1 MLKRPRHPSADQ
13 VLLAALDDAVGP
25 AIILDAELAI
35 LHATDAA
42 VALAGGDLG
51 PGRSI
56 LDALCSDAERAM
68 IADTLATGQPT
79 TGTIQRPC
87 GSSRTLH
94 VRATPIDRG
103 GERLGWIIWLSDTQP
118 AASAD
123 APPVLFH
130 GMWTRDPGMKRVFHI
145 TTRAAAR
152 EVTILVRG
160 PTGAGKELL
169 ARAVH
174 DLSARAAGP
183 FRVINCAALPPSLLE
198 SELFGHVKGAFT
210 GAVRDNL
217 GIFRAAHRGTLFLDE
232 VAEMPLDLQAKLL
245 RVLETRTIIPVG
257 GTEPVEVDV
266 RVVAATH
273 QSLRAAVEQGRFR
286 ADLMY
291 RLRVVPIFLPAL
303 AARRGDVELL
313 ADHIIQEL
321 NAGGGRRI
329 ARISPDAL
337 DALNG
342 YAWPGN
348 VRELRNALEYAYVIG
363 DGPVLVDADLPPEVS
378 GLDHEGGVG
387 PSAAIPGAPATPGA
401 AVTATSEARRVQLAL
416 ERTAGNR
423 ERAAQLLG
431 MSRVTLWRRMRTY
444 GLLDPDEVKTATE

>member
-1 MLKRPRHPSADQ
+1 
-13 VLLAALDDAVGP
+13 
-25 AIILDAELAI
+25 
-35 LHATDAA
+35 
-42 VALAGGDLG
+42 
-51 PGRSI
+51 
-56 LDALCSDAERAM
+56 
-68 IADTLATGQPT
+68 
-79 TGTIQRPC
+79 
-87 GSSRTLH
+87 
-94 VRATPIDRG
+94 VRATPIGD
-103 GERLGWIIWLSDTQP
+103 GERIGWIVWISDSQP
-118 AASAD
+118 AVSAD

-130 GMWTRDPGMKRVFHI
+130 GMWTRHPGMKRVYHI
-145 TTRAAAR
+145 TTRAASR
-152 EVTILVRG
+152 DVTILVRG

-169 ARAVH
+169 ARAIH
-174 DLSARAAGP
+174 ELSPRAAGP
-183 FRVINCAALPPSLLE
+183 FRVINCAALPPNLLE

-245 RVLETRTIIPVG
+245 RVLETRTILPVG
-257 GTEPVEVDV
+257 GTDGVEVDV
-266 RVVAATH
+266 RIVAATH

-291 RLRVVPIFLPAL
+291 RLRVVPIFLPSL

-313 ADHIIQEL
+313 ADHFIQEL

-329 ARISPDAL
+329 TRISPDAL
-337 DALNG
+337 DALNS

-348 VRELRNALEYAYVIG
+348 IRELRNALEYAYVIG
-363 DGPVLVDADLPPEVS
+363 DGPVLAEADLPPEIS
-378 GLDHEGGVG
+378 GFDHEGGIG
-387 PSAAIPGAPATPGA
+387 PSAAIPGAAAPATI
-401 AVTATSEARRVQLAL
+401 TATSEARRIQLAL

-444 GLLDPDEVKTATE
+444 GLLDPEEVKGVSE